1 MNNII
6 DKFNKALNK
15 YKEVPPFEEFG
26 YKSKTTLWGD
36 FGVADVFSNADNHY
50 SGIYSTFRRVWEQY
64 KDDREGGTEL
74 SMVLNHKIWEWY
86 NKDES
91 VARVYDKLWAK
102 LDNYIMNNWKGDDL
116 SYYLRATD

>member
-1 MNNII
+1 MNEYKN
-6 DKFNKALNK
+6 ALDK
-15 YKEVPPFEEFG
+15 YKEVPPFEALGF
-26 YKSKTTLWGD
+26 KSRTTLWGD
-36 FGVADVFSNADNHY
+36 FGVADVFAVADEKY
-50 SGIYSTFRRVWEQY
+50 ASITDTYRRAFELY

-116 SYYLRATD
+116 SYYLRTTD